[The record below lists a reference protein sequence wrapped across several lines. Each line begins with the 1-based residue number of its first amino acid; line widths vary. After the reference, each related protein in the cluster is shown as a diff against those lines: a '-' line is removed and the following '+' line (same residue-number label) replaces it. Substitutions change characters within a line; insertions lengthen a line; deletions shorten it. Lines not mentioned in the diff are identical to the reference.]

1 MPCLPTLG
9 NKRSVLKKFFIKI
22 SQNENV
28 ENLWTTINTIM
39 TNQYLKKSIVGNLKN
54 ISELRNGTI
63 LIETE
68 NHIQSNKIVQIETL
82 AGTQGL

>member
-1 MPCLPTLG
+1 
-9 NKRSVLKKFFIKI
+9 
-22 SQNENV
+22 
-28 ENLWTTINTIM
+28 M